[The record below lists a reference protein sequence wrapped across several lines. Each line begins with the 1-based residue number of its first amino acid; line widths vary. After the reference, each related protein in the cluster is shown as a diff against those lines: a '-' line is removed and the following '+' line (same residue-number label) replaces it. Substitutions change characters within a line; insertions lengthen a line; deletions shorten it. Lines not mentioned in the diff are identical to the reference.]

1 MLGLRPGRGADID
14 AAMQESV
21 LAWARRERTMTHA
34 ACLVV
39 IFNHAYPDNI
49 PTLRRLY
56 GRRFSRIVFLLPNRR
71 VSDPACFTA
80 YRGSYAFH
88 GLVADAREFLL
99 AQDADTYVFAADDLV
114 LNPALAD
121 DTVADSLRLGEHDGF
136 APEFKLLAGRRHV
149 DAAGRLGQES
159 PGRDW
164 PWTRRVLS
172 RLDSRHP
179 MLGSG
184 VEGYL
189 AELPDRETA
198 LRKFRQYGEPLL
210 SLEMPPGLRRG
221 VRRLLSWL
229 DRPTVHTLPL
239 PLAYGISDLFAVR
252 RSRLDRLAHYLGVLA
267 ALDLFVEVAVPTAL
281 ILATE
286 RVITAGQV
294 GWQFSW
300 APSSWNSVEYTFRSL
315 PDLEA
320 RYPTSQ
326 LFVHPVKLSQL
337 AS

>member
-1 MLGLRPGRGADID
+1 MI
-14 AAMQESV
+14 
-21 LAWARRERTMTHA
+21 AWARRDPMMTHR
-34 ACLVV
+34 ACLV
-39 IFNHAYPDNI
+39 ILFNHAYPDNI

-71 VSDPACFTA
+71 VPDPACFTA
-80 YRGSYAFH
+80 YRGSYTFH

-99 AQDADTYVFAADDLV
+99 AQDADAYVFAADDLI
-114 LNPALAD
+114 LNPALTD

-136 APEFKLLAGRRHV
+136 VPEFKFLAGRRRV
-149 DAAGRLGQES
+149 DEAGRLDRES

-164 PWTRRVLS
+164 PWTRRALS
-172 RLDSRHP
+172 RLDPRHP

-198 LRKFRQYGEPLL
+198 LRKFRQFGEPLL
-210 SLEMPPGLRRG
+210 RMEVPPWPRKGL
-221 VRRLLSWL
+221 RRLLSWWEG
-229 DRPTVHTLPL
+229 PKVHELPL

-252 RSRLDRLAHYLGVLA
+252 RRCLDRLAHYLGVLA
-267 ALDLFVEVAVPTAL
+267 SLDLFVEVAVPTAL

-286 RVITAGQV
+286 RVITAGEV

-300 APSSWNSVEYTFRSL
+300 APSSWDSVDYTFRSL
-315 PDLEA
+315 PDLES
-320 RYPTSQ
+320 RYPASQ